1 MRMGGI
7 RGPSDPTHE
16 PTRADRSLQTT
27 EDSVG
32 AGIADTGRASA
43 GMPAVPAS
51 ASSAANA
58 PREDL
63 FPPPRRHASLLSRT
77 FMGIGGVL
85 LILIGIALAVLPIV
99 PGFPVVAVGVLMLVA
114 AHEPSRRLV
123 NRGVSHLPR
132 SAVTALRRVLVQGS
146 GRASK

>member
-1 MRMGGI
+1 M
-7 RGPSDPTHE
+7 
-16 PTRADRSLQTT
+16 
-27 EDSVG
+27 
-32 AGIADTGRASA
+32 SA
-43 GMPAVPAS
+43 IPAS

-63 FPPPRRHASLLSRT
+63 FPPPRARASLLSRT

-99 PGFPVVAVGVLMLVA
+99 PGFPLIAVGVLMLVA

-123 NRGVSHLPR
+123 NRGVSQLPR
-132 SAVTALRRVLVQGS
+132 SAVAALRRVLVQGS

>member
-1 MRMGGI
+1 MCLGLYDVSRKLE
-7 RGPSDPTHE
+7 RGETPDLGDSLTVWD
-16 PTRADRSLQTT
+16 TR
-27 EDSVG
+27 
-32 AGIADTGRASA
+32 TGTLAI
-43 GMPAVPAS
+43 
-51 ASSAANA
+51 
-58 PREDL
+58 
-63 FPPPRRHASLLSRT
+63 F
-77 FMGIGGVL
+77 GGVL